1 MVYMKIVSLPRIV
14 ALLFMLLACGSVS
27 IAGAS
32 AGVVPTDIVVS
43 AAGEDAVSSVSLP
56 LDSGSGRRLVYANS
70 LQRVWVVSASGS
82 VVRTFL
88 VTGLRGVPLPGH
100 YKVFSQSLL
109 SHSMFN
115 RSVSMR
121 FMTRFALGPNG
132 GNIGFHEIPTRNG
145 RPLQSEAQ
153 LGQFGGAGCL
163 RSATT
168 DAKFVYSWARIGT
181 KVVVVP

>member
-1 MVYMKIVSLPRIV
+1 MVSLRHV
-14 ALLFMLLACGSVS
+14 SVLSCVLLVLGSVS
-27 IAGAS
+27 ITSAS
-32 AGVVPTDIVVS
+32 ASINPP
-43 AAGEDAVSSVSLP
+43 ADAVSAFGDDVVSSVYLP
-56 LDSGSGRRLVYANS
+56 VDSGSGRRLVYANS

-88 VTGLRGVPLPGH
+88 VTGVRGVPLPGH

-109 SHSMFN
+109 SRSMFN

-145 RPLQSEAQ
+145 RPLQSETQ

-163 RSATT
+163 RSATA
-168 DAKFVYSWARIGT
+168 DAKFVYSWARVGT